1 MSSLMFLPTGEQ
13 APHGP
18 RTLRLDLYNK
28 FPCCKQRYI
37 LYKLRIA
44 PCFALPQSYR
54 HSHFRAACA
63 SLRAHTCCLR
73 NRIQSLTRA
82 SRATILSA
90 FSKSLY
96 SKRPIHRATHCI
108 SPRVT
113 SLLRSFRAANRY
125 SHSRVASHRSMLIP
139 VVVANVLAHW

>member
-1 MSSLMFLPTGEQ
+1 MFLPTSEQ
-13 APHGP
+13 APCGP

-28 FPCCKQRYI
+28 WPYDKSCHT

-44 PCFALPQSYR
+44 PCFALSQSYR

-96 SKRPIHRATHCI
+96 NKRPNDKSCHILYKASC
-108 SPRVT
+108 S
-113 SLLRSFRAANRY
+113 
-125 SHSRVASHRSMLIP
+125 VASQLSQLPHVFAFSRCFTPLH
-139 VVVANVLAHW
+139 AHTC